1 MTTAF
6 SQLIA
11 PWKDS
16 FILYPVLS
24 MIMNVLLASLL
35 SLETNDDEVLLEK
48 GIRMMGLVSNAS
60 ISIVTL
66 TFSLT
71 VLSVQIAAQS
81 YSPRLLDEFLKDPVS
96 KVVIS
101 TNLGSYSYC
110 FTINYFLNDTA
121 EASNVPYV
129 AIHFLTVHI
138 AIILVSF
145 VNFIHFFIN
154 GFRIEKILSRA
165 KESALRAA
173 KALDDDVYTK
183 EGILEIPDVPSKA
196 FKVLADTSGYV
207 TRFRLS
213 NLLNQAMKM
222 DLCIR
227 YVHQIGDYVN
237 RGTVLAYVWD
247 ADTVIT
253 NDKNETEEKGSPLP
267 KKPMRDRIMEGIVID
282 DQEVIGKTMDE
293 RVEKRLGIFV
303 STGISIEEKRNS
315 ELDISLGV
323 QQLADI
329 AVRALSP
336 GVNDP
341 YTAIQCMDVLTAVLA
356 TLARADMPVFSVI
369 DSEENVR
376 ACAPRRTF
384 SYLLSMLDGIRVY
397 GGADVSVC
405 RRALRMLG
413 DLSTILIRSGRFDR
427 IPACLT
433 QLTEWM
439 NVSRKNFLK
448 GSPEL
453 KLLEDLHDHIL
464 RDITDSPNVKVKD
477 ISKIRDLQDF
487 ETTFNDEDAQNEKN
501 VKEQLKK
508 ISSTKK

>member
-1 MTTAF
+1 MWK
-6 SQLIA
+6 SIILSVS

-16 FILYPVLS
+16 FILYPILS
-24 MIMNVLLASLL
+24 MIMNALLASLL
-35 SLETNDDEVLLEK
+35 CQATNNNVVLLEQ

-96 KVVIS
+96 KIVIS
-101 TNLGSYSYC
+101 TNLGSYAYC
-110 FTINYFLNDTA
+110 FTINYFLKDGLD
-121 EASNVPYV
+121 ESEVPYL

-138 AIILVSF
+138 SIVLISF

-165 KESALRAA
+165 KESALKAA
-173 KALDDDVYTK
+173 KSLNDDIEVV
-183 EGILEIPDVPSKA
+183 EGLLEAPDVPAKA

-213 NLLNQAMKM
+213 NLLNQAVKM

-227 YVHQIGDYVN
+227 YNHQIGDYVN

-247 ADTVIT
+247 AESVKLQEKS
-253 NDKNETEEKGSPLP
+253 NDDESTLP
-267 KKPMRDRIMEGIVID
+267 IIIPMRARVIENITIDGYVD
-282 DQEVIGKTMDE
+282 DPSKSMDE
-293 RVEKRLGIFV
+293 RVEKRLGVFV
-303 STGISIEEKRNS
+303 SNGISIEDKRS
-315 ELDISLGV
+315 SDLDISLGV

-329 AVRALSP
+329 AIRALSP

-341 YTAIQCMDVLTAVLA
+341 FTAIQCMDVLTAVLA
-356 TLARADMPVFSVI
+356 TLARSDMPIFSI
-369 DSEENVR
+369 KDSDGTLR

-384 SYLLSMLDGIRVY
+384 SYLLSMLDGIRIY
-397 GGADVSVC
+397 GATDVSVC

-413 DLSTILIRSGRFDR
+413 DLASILLRSDRIDR
-427 IPACLT
+427 IPACLI
-433 QLTEWM
+433 QIDEWM
-439 NVSRKNFLK
+439 NVSRRNFAK

-453 KLLEDLHDHIL
+453 KLLESLTDHIL
-464 RDITDSPNVKVKD
+464 RDVSDSHNMKVKD
-477 ISKIRDLQDF
+477 TSKVRDLQEF
-487 ETTFNDEDAQNEKN
+487 ETTISEELGQNDKI
-501 VKEQLKK
+501 VKDQLKR
-508 ISSTKK
+508 ISLSK

>member
-1 MTTAF
+1 MITHL

-11 PWKDS
+11 PWRDS
-16 FILYPVLS
+16 FVLYPILS

-35 SLETNDDEVLLEK
+35 SLETNNDAVLLEK

-101 TNLGSYSYC
+101 TNLGSYTYC
-110 FTINYFLNDTA
+110 FTINYFLYDEA
-121 EASNVPYV
+121 EDYNVPYI

-173 KALDDDVYTK
+173 KALDDDIYTK
-183 EGILEIPDVPSKA
+183 EGILEAPDVPSKA
-196 FKVLADTSGYV
+196 FKVLADSSGYV

-213 NLLNQAMKM
+213 NLLNQAIKM

-227 YVHQIGDYVN
+227 YNHQIGDYVN

-247 ADTVIT
+247 ADT
-253 NDKNETEEKGSPLP
+253 DNEEGGNGSDEKDTPPP
-267 KKPMRDRIMEGIVID
+267 KKPMRVRVIEGIVID
-282 DQEVIGKTMDE
+282 DQGVIGKTMDE

-303 STGISIEEKRNS
+303 STGISIEQKRNS

-356 TLARADMPVFSVI
+356 TLARTDMPIFSI
-369 DSEENVR
+369 KDSDENLR

-397 GGADVSVC
+397 GGSDISVC

-413 DLSTILIRSGRFDR
+413 DLSSILIRSGRVDR
-427 IPACLT
+427 IPACLS

-453 KLLEDLHDHIL
+453 KVLEDLHDHIL
-464 RDITDSPNVKVKD
+464 RDITDSQNVKVKD
-477 ISKIRDLQDF
+477 VSKVRDLQDF
-487 ETTFNDEDAQNEKN
+487 ETTFNDKDAD
-501 VKEQLKK
+501 QLKR
-508 ISSTKK
+508 ISSIKK